1 MPQVPHDIC
10 YHDEPHMTYFDGDE
24 NVNEER
30 VFFQESWQI
39 GKVIRQIT
47 ISLRYY
53 QVSPTET
60 LSWFSICWLLPVMVS

>member
-10 YHDEPHMTYFDGDE
+10 KHFETAFTFFDSDE

-30 VFFQESWQI
+30 LFFKESWRL
-39 GKVIRQIT
+39 GKEIRQIM

-60 LSWFSICWLLPVMVS
+60 QS